1 MIGALR
7 HKIELLTASRIEDEA
22 GGASLVWAPG
32 PDLWAR
38 VERLTSTR
46 DFAGDRENRLK
57 RIAVTI
63 RFRSDVTLGQRLRFD
78 SETYETVSMESDDAG
93 EKRLTLVCEEV
104 LS

>member
-7 HKIELLTASRIEDEA
+7 HKVELLVASRVDDEA
-22 GGASLVWAPG
+22 GGASLAWGDG

-38 VERLTSTR
+38 VERLSSTR
-46 DFAGDRENRLK
+46 DFTGDRENRLK
-57 RIAVTI
+57 RVAVTI
-63 RFRSDVTLGQRLRFD
+63 RFRSDVALGQRLRFD
-78 SETYETVSMESDDAG
+78 SEIYETVSIESDDAG